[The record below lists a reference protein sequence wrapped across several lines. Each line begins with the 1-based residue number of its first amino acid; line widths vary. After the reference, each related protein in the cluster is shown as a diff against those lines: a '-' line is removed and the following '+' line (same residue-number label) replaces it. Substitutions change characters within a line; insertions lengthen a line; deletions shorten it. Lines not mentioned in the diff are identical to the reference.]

1 MSSKPSSELAPLT
14 LFQYQYSSLP
24 ITLSSADCAGKV
36 FIITGANSGLGFEC
50 VKHFVTLGC
59 KRVVMAVRSQK
70 RGLDALA
77 LVESETGVK
86 GVAEIWELDVGNFE
100 SVKRFATKVEKDL
113 ERVDG
118 LINNAA
124 AADGS
129 WSIVEGMESSIA
141 VNVVGTILLTV
152 LLMPYLRKCA
162 KQFGCTPRVSF
173 LTSGLA
179 WGRRSDLAKIDKDRG
194 ILNDVN
200 DSAKWS
206 VDGVNRYSLSKL
218 LQILAIR
225 RFVELAPVEATG
237 VVVNFVNPGLC
248 NTGLVRYYTL
258 STKIITTIMR
268 LIIGRSAEW
277 GSRSLLFGM
286 AAGRESHGRYLSYCE
301 DTERW
306 VPEWVSNSEGEVW
319 AAAIWGE
326 VALQLEQSQPGC
338 VDKAL
343 YS

>member
-1 MSSKPSSELAPLT
+1 MSSQKSSELAPLT
-14 LFQYQYSSLP
+14 LFRYQYSSLP
-24 ITLSSADCAGKV
+24 ITLPSAECAGKV

-50 VKHFVTLGC
+50 VKHLVTLGC
-59 KRVVMAVRSQK
+59 KKVVMAVRSRQ

-86 GVAEIWELDVGNFE
+86 GVAEIWELDVGNFD
-100 SVKRFATKVEKDL
+100 SVKRFATKVEEDL

-141 VNVVGTILLTV
+141 VNVVGTLLLTV
-152 LLMPYLRKCA
+152 LMMPYLRKGV
-162 KQFGCTPRVSF
+162 KQFNCTPRVSF

-179 WGRRSDLAKIDKDRG
+179 WGRKSDWAKIDKNHG
-194 ILNDVN
+194 ILTDVN
-200 DSAKWS
+200 NSAKWS
-206 VDGVNRYSLSKL
+206 MDGVNRQVRYALSKL

-225 RFVELAPVEATG
+225 RFVELAPVEETG

-258 STKIITTIMR
+258 YTKMITTVLR
-268 LIIGRSAEW
+268 LIVGRSAEW

-301 DTERW
+301 DTE
-306 VPEWVSNSEGEVW
+306 
-319 AAAIWGE
+319 
-326 VALQLEQSQPGC
+326 
-338 VDKAL
+338 
-343 YS
+343 